1 MAGAPVR
8 SASWTA
14 EVATEAPRA
23 LAARPLPPVYPVLT
37 AGTPTA
43 PAPPGPPALALP
55 SAAPLGSLL
64 CQSIGATAEELTL
77 PGFRT
82 AVETG
87 TENPLN
93 MSKDDP
99 KFREIGNCPDSIVD
113 VGVG

>member
-8 SASWTA
+8 SASRTA
-14 EVATEAPRA
+14 KEAPLA
-23 LAARPLPPVYPVLT
+23 LAAPVPWAPVSTAVYP
-37 AGTPTA
+37 A
-43 PAPPGPPALALP
+43 PAPPLPTALALP

-77 PGFRT
+77 PGFTT

-113 VGVG
+113 VSVG